1 MILHLIYEGYQIKP
15 QREVPTCFIIVTD
28 GKGGK
33 IPDVLSGL
41 YTTKQMA
48 KNAIDEYLKTK
59 PRKDKNEA
67 GDKG

>member
-1 MILHLIYEGYQIKP
+1 MTEYEGYQIKP
-15 QREVPTCFIIVTD
+15 HKEVPTCYIVVTA

-41 YTTKQMA
+41 FTTPAIA
-48 KNAIDEYLKTK
+48 KAVIDKYLETK
-59 PRKDKNEA
+59 PRKEKDNAEA